1 MTHLHPLS
9 HVCVQYEKNPAK
21 VSEISSGNE
30 HAERPD
36 MLLTIS
42 SPYFVGG
49 DKTEEKAKNRTISS
63 YACKNNLY
71 LIGYL
76 ATLWGAVSKQH

>member
-1 MTHLHPLS
+1 MCTSSNIMTGWLAWKLIYYKIHSHNPQMTHLHPLS

-49 DKTEEKAKNRTISS
+49 DKEEEKAEK
-63 YACKNNLY
+63 
-71 LIGYL
+71 
-76 ATLWGAVSKQH
+76 